1 MTLLIMLTSWFS
13 KLAYSPVRH
22 TIKQVNSLDL
32 NQKPLKLTYSPTG
45 DELEELFEAFNALLY
60 EIEQTYE
67 QQKNFVD
74 YASHELKTPLSSIIN
89 YSELSLQ
96 RERSIEEHKETAKV
110 VLEESERLHGILK
123 NLFTFS
129 SLNRVIHQKN
139 KVRIDELIWKIMDQL
154 AKKYNPQRFKIEL
167 NINPEDF
174 SVLEFKANETLLAIA
189 LFNLIE
195 NAAKFSKENPV
206 QLNFEKEENHLKLE
220 ILDQGIG
227 ISAADLKKIAQP
239 FY

>member
-1 MTLLIMLTSWFS
+1 
-13 KLAYSPVRH
+13 
-22 TIKQVNSLDL
+22 
-32 NQKPLKLTYSPTG
+32 
-45 DELEELFEAFNALLY
+45 
-60 EIEQTYE
+60 
-67 QQKNFVD
+67 
-74 YASHELKTPLSSIIN
+74 
-89 YSELSLQ
+89 LQ
-96 RERSIEEHKETAKV
+96 
-110 VLEESERLHGILK
+110 GILK
-123 NLFTFS
+123 NLLTFS

-239 FY
+239 FYRSSKVSNLEGSGLGVSIAIRILELHEIDFSIQSEEGKGTKV